1 MPAPSCADAQGVP
14 LLKTKLH
21 VPPVRPQLVSRPRLI
36 ERLNEGLR
44 PGCTLTLVSAP
55 AGYGKTTLLSEWVG
69 RLDQPVAWVSLA
81 EGDGDLARFLAYVV
95 AALQTI
101 DPRIGLAVPAML
113 RPPRPAPTATV
124 LTTLINDVADC
135 SAPGVL
141 TRLVLVL
148 DDYHAIEAQPVQD
161 AVTFLLDHLPAHVH
175 VVIAT
180 RADPPLPLA
189 RLRGRGQLVELR
201 AADLCF
207 TAQEAA
213 EFLERV
219 MGLSLSGEEV
229 HALAARTE
237 GWITGLQIA
246 AMSMQ
251 GRHDVG
257 HLVRAFTGSHRH
269 VLDYLLEEILE
280 RQPESVQTFLLQTSV
295 LDRLCGPLCDA
306 VVIRDQGLGISDQ
319 GLVIRDQEASLVTD
333 HRSLIPDS
341 QSILEYLEHANLFIV
356 PLDGERHWYRYHH
369 LFADLLRQ
377 RLRKVQPD
385 AVPALHRR
393 ACRWYEQNLMSAEAI
408 EHALS
413 AGDFE
418 RAARLIE
425 QVAQVT
431 LMRSEVTTLL
441 HWVERLPDEHVR
453 GRLSLCIY
461 HAWALLL
468 AGSPL
473 EAVKAR
479 LQDAGAVVDAS
490 QVSAEA
496 LVFRALIAAMLGDAR
511 HSLELSR
518 QALDCL
524 PEENLFLRS
533 IAADS
538 LGLAYVLNGDIE
550 AAVEAFDESV
560 RIGQQAGNVLFAV
573 GALCNLGGL
582 CLAQGRLCRAAAIF
596 HRALESATDAQG
608 RRLPVASRALLGLGE
623 LSREWND
630 LDAAMHLL
638 TEGLELSRQYGEIG
652 VLAVYLHLARVRQA
666 QGDVDGAN
674 EMAQYAQQLA
684 AKSDATPLDDLL
696 VGVSQARLWIAQGH
710 LAAAA
715 RWVRERGLEP
725 DTGAGTP
732 PDAGAGVPS
741 SYDLRE
747 SERITLA
754 RLYIAQGRAGEALQ
768 ILGSLLQAAERLGRM
783 RRLIEV
789 LILQALAHQ
798 VRGDSRE
805 SLAALG
811 RALSLAEP
819 EGYVRIFVDE
829 GEPMRVLLSRL
840 TADRRLPTAA
850 YARQLLSAL
859 NLQSPISNLQSPTP
873 NFQPPTSNFQL
884 PTPNLIEPL
893 SEREIEV
900 LRLLAEGLSNREIAG
915 RLVISLSTVKGHT
928 ANIYGKLAVNS
939 RTQAIAQ
946 ARALGLLP
954 KS

>member
-1 MPAPSCADAQGVP
+1 MCLKEEVAADMPAPSCADAPGVP

-21 VPPVRPQLVSRPRLI
+21 VPLVRPQLVSRPRLI

-44 PGCTLTLVSAP
+44 PGRTLTLVSAP
-55 AGYGKTTLLSEWVG
+55 AGYGKTTLLGEWVG
-69 RLDQPVAWVSLA
+69 RLDQPVAWVSLD
-81 EGDGDLARFLAYVV
+81 ESDGDLARFLAYLV
-95 AALQTI
+95 AALQTV
-101 DPRIGLAVPAML
+101 DPRIGLAVPGML
-113 RPPRPAPTATV
+113 RPPRPAPTATI

-306 VVIRDQGLGISDQ
+306 VVIRDQGSGTSDQ
-319 GLVIRDQEASLVTD
+319 GSGIREQDVSPIAD
-333 HRSLIPDS
+333 PRSLIPDHQSLITDS

-356 PLDGERHWYRYHH
+356 PLDGERRWYRYHH

-377 RLRKVQPD
+377 RLRQVQPD

-393 ACRWYEQNLMSAEAI
+393 AWRWYEQNLMSAEAI
-408 EHALS
+408 AHALS

-425 QVAQVT
+425 QVAQAT

-453 GRLSLCIY
+453 GRPSLCIY

-468 AGSPL
+468 AGGPV

-479 LQDAGAVVDAS
+479 LQDAGAEVDAS

-538 LGLAYVLNGDIE
+538 LGLACVLDGDIE

-596 HRALESATDAQG
+596 RRALESATDAQG

-623 LSREWND
+623 LSREWSD
-630 LDAAMHLL
+630 LDAAMRLL
-638 TEGLELSRQYGEIG
+638 TESLELSRQYGEIG
-652 VLAVYLHLARVRQA
+652 VLAVYLHLVRVRQA

-674 EMAQYAQQLA
+674 EMVQYAQQLA

-696 VGVSQARLWIAQGH
+696 VGVSQARLWIEQGH
-710 LAAAA
+710 LEAAS
-715 RWVRERGLEP
+715 RWVRERGLDA
-725 DTGAGTP
+725 DTGMGAP
-732 PDAGAGVPS
+732 QDAGAGVPS

-747 SERITLA
+747 GERITLA

-768 ILGSLLQAAERLGRM
+768 VLDSLWQAAERLGRM
-783 RRLIEV
+783 RRLIEILV
-789 LILQALAHQ
+789 LQALAHQ
-798 VRGDSRE
+798 VRGDSGE
-805 SLAALG
+805 SLAALE
-811 RALSLAEP
+811 RALALAEP

-859 NLQSPISNLQSPTP
+859 NLQSPISNLQPPTS
-873 NFQPPTSNFQL
+873 NLQPPTS
-884 PTPNLIEPL
+884 
-893 SEREIEV
+893 
-900 LRLLAEGLSNREIAG
+900 SN
-915 RLVISLSTVKGHT
+915 
-928 ANIYGKLAVNS
+928 
-939 RTQAIAQ
+939 
-946 ARALGLLP
+946 P
-954 KS
+954 

>member
-1 MPAPSCADAQGVP
+1 
-14 LLKTKLH
+14 
-21 VPPVRPQLVSRPRLI
+21 
-36 ERLNEGLR
+36 LNEGLR
-44 PGCTLTLVSAP
+44 PGRTLTLVSAP
-55 AGYGKTTLLSEWVG
+55 AGYGKTTLLSEWAG
-69 RLDQPVAWVSLA
+69 HLDQPVAWVSLD

-95 AALQTI
+95 AALQTV
-101 DPRIGLAVPAML
+101 DPRIGLAVPGML
-113 RPPRPAPTATV
+113 QPPRPAPTATV

-201 AADLCF
+201 AAGLCF

-213 EFLERV
+213 EFLDHV

-246 AMSMQ
+246 AMSLQ

-257 HLVRAFTGSHRH
+257 PLVRAFTGSHRH

-295 LDRLCGPLCDA
+295 LDRLCGPLCDE
-306 VVIRDQGLGISDQ
+306 VIEI
-319 GLVIRDQEASLVTD
+319 T
-333 HRSLIPDS
+333 DS

-377 RLRKVQPD
+377 RLRQVQPD

-393 ACRWYEQNLMSAEAI
+393 AWRWYEQNLMSAEAI

-425 QVAQVT
+425 QVAQAT
-431 LMRSEVTTLL
+431 LMRSQVTTLL

-453 GRLSLCIY
+453 GRPSLCIY

-479 LQDAGAVVDAS
+479 LQDAGAEVDAS

-538 LGLAYVLNGDIE
+538 LGMAYVLNGDIE

-596 HRALESATDAQG
+596 RRALESATDAQG

-630 LDAAMHLL
+630 LDAAMRLL

-710 LAAAA
+710 LEAAS
-715 RWVRERGLEP
+715 RWVRQRGLEP
-725 DTGAGTP
+725 DAGAGAP

-754 RLYIAQGRAGEALQ
+754 RVYIAQGRAGEALEV
-768 ILGSLLQAAERLGRM
+768 LGSLLQAAERLGRV

-789 LILQALAHQ
+789 SILQALAHQ
-798 VRGDSRE
+798 VRGDSGE

-859 NLQSPISNLQSPTP
+859 NLQSPISNLQSPTS
-873 NFQPPTSNFQL
+873 NFQPPTSNFQP
-884 PTPNLIEPL
+884 PTSNLQPHRTP
-893 SEREIEV
+893 ER
-900 LRLLAEGLSNREIAG
+900 
-915 RLVISLSTVKGHT
+915 
-928 ANIYGKLAVNS
+928 
-939 RTQAIAQ
+939 
-946 ARALGLLP
+946 ARD
-954 KS
+954 

>member
-1 MPAPSCADAQGVP
+1 VPVPSCADAQGVP

-21 VPPVRPQLVSRPRLI
+21 VPPVRPELVSRPRLI

-55 AGYGKTTLLSEWVG
+55 AGYGKTTLLGEWVG
-69 RLDQPVAWVSLA
+69 RLDQPVAWVSLD

-95 AALQTI
+95 AALQTVA
-101 DPRIGLAVPAML
+101 PRIGLAVPGML
-113 RPPRPAPTATV
+113 QPPRPAPTATV
-124 LTTLINDVADC
+124 LTTLINDVVDC

-180 RADPPLPLA
+180 RADPLLPLA

-213 EFLERV
+213 EFFDRV

-237 GWITGLQIA
+237 GWIAGLQIA
-246 AMSMQ
+246 AVSMQ
-251 GRHDVG
+251 GQKDVG

-269 VLDYLLEEILE
+269 ILDYLLEEILE

-295 LDRLCGPLCDA
+295 LDRLTGSLCEA
-306 VVIRDQGLGISDQ
+306 VAGRDQGAGIR
-319 GLVIRDQEASLVTD
+319 GQEASLITD
-333 HRSLIPDS
+333 HRSLITDS
-341 QSILEYLEHANLFIV
+341 QSILEYLEHANLFLV
-356 PLDGERHWYRYHH
+356 PLDGERRWYRYHH

-377 RLRKVQPD
+377 RLRQVQPD

-393 ACRWYEQNLMSAEAI
+393 AWRWYEQNLMSAEAI
-408 EHALS
+408 AHALS

-418 RAARLIE
+418 RAAHLIE
-425 QVAQVT
+425 QVAQAT

-453 GRLSLCIY
+453 GRPSLCIY

-479 LQDAGAVVDAS
+479 LQDAGAEVDAS

-538 LGLAYVLNGDIE
+538 LGMAYVLNGDIE

-582 CLAQGRLCRAAAIF
+582 CLAQGRLYRAAAIF
-596 HRALESATDAQG
+596 RRALESATDAQG

-630 LDAAMHLL
+630 LDAAMRLL
-638 TEGLELSRQYGEIG
+638 TESLELSRQYGEIG

-666 QGDVDGAN
+666 QGDGDGAN

-710 LAAAA
+710 LEAAS

-725 DTGAGTP
+725 DTGAGAP
-732 PDAGAGVPS
+732 QDAGAGVPS

-754 RLYIAQGRAGEALQ
+754 RVYIAQGRAGEALQ
-768 ILGSLLQAAERLGRM
+768 VLGSLLQPAERLGRM

-798 VRGDSRE
+798 VRGDSGE

-811 RALSLAEP
+811 RALSLAAP

-829 GEPMRVLLSRL
+829 GEPMARLLYEAAAQGMVPEYAGRL
-840 TADRRLPTAA
+840 LAA
-850 YARQLLSAL
+850 FSEGQTERGRPQAGPSQAEM
-859 NLQSPISNLQSPTP
+859 
-873 NFQPPTSNFQL
+873 
-884 PTPNLIEPL
+884 IEAL

-900 LRLLAEGLSNREIAG
+900 LQLLAEGLSNREIAG

-939 RTQAIAQ
+939 RTQAIVR